1 MKHFYPII
9 AFATASAIA
18 FPATAQTEIA
28 DSVPSTELQEVVVEG
43 VTRRIVKFGTEYT
56 PDKKVKKAATDATRL
71 LQLMQLPQLKV
82 SPVSGDIKTL
92 SGKGV
97 SMFIDFVPATKE
109 ELEGMRTDDVLR
121 IEILDF
127 PDDPRFN
134 GADHVINFIM
144 RRYEWGGYTE
154 LTGRGGVFRHRL
166 RRR

>member
-1 MKHFYPII
+1 MKHFYSII
-9 AFATASAIA
+9 AMAAATAIT
-18 FPATAQTEIA
+18 FPAAAQTEA
-28 DSVPSTELQEVVVEG
+28 TDSVAATELQEIVVEG
-43 VTRRIVKFGTEYT
+43 VTRRIVKFGAEYT

-71 LQLMQLPQLKV
+71 LQLMQPPQLKV
-82 SPVSGDIKTL
+82 SPITGDIKTL

-109 ELEGMRTDDVLR
+109 DLEGMRTDYVLR

-144 RRYEWGGYTE
+144 RRPIHSGA
-154 LTGRGGVFRHRL
+154 
-166 RRR
+166 